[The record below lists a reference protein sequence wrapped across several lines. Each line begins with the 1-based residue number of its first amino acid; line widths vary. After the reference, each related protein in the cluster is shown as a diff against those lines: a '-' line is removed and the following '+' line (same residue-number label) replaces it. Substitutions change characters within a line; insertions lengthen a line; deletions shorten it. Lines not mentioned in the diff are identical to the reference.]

1 MKPIENKPYVPVP
14 AEAFKDYL
22 MQCLMPVSEELKT
35 VANKTVIEDKG
46 NQVTQ
51 NCFYPVSIQRVTF
64 ISFGNVNYRVMN
76 ILAFRLFSTTSLFT
90 DLFLLFHILRRERQI
105 RSGKLGTHPI
115 LFGINIANSKIDKLV
130 KSRHARESGYPE
142 SIQLFEKTGFPFPRE

>member
-1 MKPIENKPYVPVP
+1 MKPIENKPYVSVP

-22 MQCLMPVSEELKT
+22 IQCLMPVGEELKT

-51 NCFYPVSIQRVTF
+51 NCFYSVSIQRVTF

-76 ILAFRLFSTTSLFT
+76 ILAFRLFSAT
-90 DLFLLFHILRRERQI
+90 
-105 RSGKLGTHPI
+105 
-115 LFGINIANSKIDKLV
+115 
-130 KSRHARESGYPE
+130 
-142 SIQLFEKTGFPFPRE
+142 